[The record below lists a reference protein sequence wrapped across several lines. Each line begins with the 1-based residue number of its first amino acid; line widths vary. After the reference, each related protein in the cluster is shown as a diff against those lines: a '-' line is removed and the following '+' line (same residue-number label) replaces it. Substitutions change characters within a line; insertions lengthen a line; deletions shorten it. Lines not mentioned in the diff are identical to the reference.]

1 MKKALVC
8 FFLTLLLSIPA
19 VPAMADTPELTLP
32 AKGAVLIDVDS
43 GAVLFE
49 QDAHT
54 SLPNASTTKIV
65 TALLVMES
73 GNDLDGSVTV
83 PTDFVN
89 AGESSI
95 WLEPGETQT
104 LRDLFYAMLL
114 KSANDAAQML
124 AYAVSGSEA
133 AFVEKMN
140 EKVAELGLKDTHFAN
155 CYGLESCE
163 HYTSAY
169 DLAMLAR
176 EVYAYDFFR
185 EVIKTPKHQLPWEI
199 GEYDRVVY
207 NGNDLLKKYEYATGM
222 KNGYTKEAGNCLVSS
237 AEKDGKRLIA
247 VVLHCSDMY
256 NESIKLLEYGFNHF
270 YKRELCE
277 KGQEIATITVN
288 NGKKGTIKAVTAE
301 TCAMLIPQDDYRLP
315 DPVID
320 LPESIEAPV
329 QEGDVLGTITYSDA
343 SGNQVTVDLLAD
355 SSVKRHTFSLIWQQ
369 AWARVWQTL
378 TVVCA

>member
-1 MKKALVC
+1 VKKSLVSI
-8 FFLTLLLSIPA
+8 FLAMLLLIPA
-19 VPAMADTPELTLP
+19 LPALGDTPELVLP
-32 AKGAVLIDVDS
+32 AKGAVLIDGDS

-49 QDAHT
+49 QDAHV
-54 SLPNASTTKIV
+54 SLHNASTTKIV
-65 TALLVMES
+65 TALLILEN
-73 GNDLDGSVTV
+73 GDLERSVTV
-83 PTDFVN
+83 PTDFIN

-104 LRDLFYAMLL
+104 MNDLFYAMLL

-124 AYAVSGSEA
+124 AYGVSGSEK

-140 EKVAELGLKDTHFAN
+140 EKVAELGLQDTHFAN
-155 CYGLESCE
+155 CYGLDNSE

-185 EVIKTPKHQLPWEI
+185 EVIVTPKYQLPWEI
-199 GEYDRVVY
+199 GEYNRVVY
-207 NGNDLLKKYEYATGM
+207 NGNDLLGMYEYATGM

-256 NESIKLLEYGFNHF
+256 NESIKLLEYGFNNF
-270 YKRELCE
+270 YKHDLCD
-277 KGQEIATITVN
+277 KAQEIATVTVN
-288 NGKKGTIKAVTAE
+288 NGKKSQVKVMTAE
-301 TCAMLIPQDDYRLP
+301 ASSILVSKDAYRLP
-315 DPVID
+315 DPVVD

-329 QEGDVLGTITYSDA
+329 KEGDVLGTITYSDA
-343 SGNQVTVDLLAD
+343 SGNQTTVDLLAA
-355 SSVKRHTFSLIWQQ
+355 SSVKRHTFSLVWQQ
-369 AWARVWQTL
+369 AWTRVWDAL
-378 TVVCA
+378 TVVFA